1 MTNNEK
7 VLLAYDLM
15 IESVHQPDNELRSAA
30 KEQDCYV
37 HLMKVRED
45 MLDYL
50 QSCRTMVSDLT
61 HKHRI
66 PNAK

>member
-15 IESVHQPDNELRSAA
+15 IESVHQPDNELRSSA

-45 MLDYL
+45 MHDYL
-50 QSCRTMVSDLT
+50 QSCRTLVSDLT
-61 HKHRI
+61 YKHRT
-66 PNAK
+66 PNLK

>member
-15 IESVHQPDNELRSAA
+15 IESVHQPNTELRTTA

-37 HLMKVRED
+37 HLMKIRED
-45 MLDYL
+45 MIDYL

-61 HKHRI
+61 YKKKI
-66 PNAK
+66 KI

>member
-15 IESVHQPDNELRSAA
+15 IESVHQPDNELRSSA
-30 KEQDCYV
+30 KEQDCFIY
-37 HLMKVRED
+37 LMKVRED

-50 QSCRTMVSDLT
+50 KSCRAMVSDLNT
-61 HKHRI
+61 KHKI
-66 PNAK
+66 KI

>member
-15 IESVHQPDNELRSAA
+15 IESVHQPDNQLRTAA
-30 KEQDCYV
+30 KEQECYT

-61 HKHRI
+61 QKNQI
-66 PNAK
+66 NYTK